1 MNQEDLGYKITPLGE
16 LQWWSLEVI
25 SGTIFALGVGIFA
38 GREQLGLLKTLLLGA
53 AVLLGVFMLGALLRR
68 VSNSRSIYIS
78 ASPAKVFDAVLANA
92 GRGPFLRSLWGIAL
106 NVERSAEL
114 LKRGATIETTY
125 TVGTDALSVRS
136 SRKGEFTITVDELDP
151 PHKVVQH
158 VVNKFR
164 GRTSRSIGVTIL
176 EPENGGTRVTERTR
190 LIMPMNAS
198 HFIGAVYARM
208 VVARASK
215 SYLQGLK
222 RSLEGRGG

>member
-1 MNQEDLGYKITPLGE
+1 MNQEDLGYRVTPLGE

-25 SGTIFALGVGIFA
+25 SGTILALGVGIFA

-53 AVLLGVFMLGALLRR
+53 AVLLGIFMIGALLRR
-68 VSNSRSIYIS
+68 VSNSRSVYID

-106 NVERSAEL
+106 SVDRSAEL
-114 LKRGATIETTY
+114 LKRGSTIEATY
-125 TVGTDALSVRS
+125 SVGADALSVRS
-136 SRKGEFTITVDELDP
+136 ARKGEMTITVDELDP
-151 PHKVVQH
+151 PYKLVQH

-176 EPENGGTRVTERTR
+176 EPQNGGTRVTERTR

-198 HFIGAVYARM
+198 HFIGAVYARL
-208 VVARASK
+208 VVSRASR
-215 SYLQGLK
+215 SFLRGLK
-222 RSLEGRGG
+222 RSLEGNRG

>member
-68 VSNSRSIYIS
+68 VSNSRSIYIN

-92 GRGPFLRSLWGIAL
+92 GRGPFLRSLWGISL

-114 LKRGATIETTY
+114 MKRGATIETTY

-136 SRKGEFTITVDELDP
+136 SRKGELTITVDEMDP

-198 HFIGAVYARM
+198 HFIGAVYARL
-208 VVARASK
+208 VVSRASK